1 MTKMPRWLEHA
12 ARRGSE
18 RPWTL
23 GAALD
28 DHCRNEG
35 VTREQLSSLL
45 GCSPDAVAWLSLCRR
60 PSPEQFAEYVSKIA
74 ERFQIDPFKLARIV
88 RRVDAV
94 GVLRRPNHAQEHE
107 EDPLLLAA
115 RDRYEEKDK

>member
-1 MTKMPRWLEHA
+1 MTKTPRWLEQA

-28 DHCRNEG
+28 EYCRNEEL
-35 VTREQLSSLL
+35 TREQLSSLL
-45 GCSPDAVAWLSLCRR
+45 GCSLDSLAWLSLCRR
-60 PSPEQFAEYVSKIA
+60 PAPEQFAEDISKIA
-74 ERFQIDPFKLARIV
+74 ERFEIDASKLAQIV
-88 RRVDAV
+88 RRVDAIA
-94 GVLRRPNHAQEHE
+94 VLRRAINAQE

-115 RDRYEEKDK
+115 RDRDKERDK